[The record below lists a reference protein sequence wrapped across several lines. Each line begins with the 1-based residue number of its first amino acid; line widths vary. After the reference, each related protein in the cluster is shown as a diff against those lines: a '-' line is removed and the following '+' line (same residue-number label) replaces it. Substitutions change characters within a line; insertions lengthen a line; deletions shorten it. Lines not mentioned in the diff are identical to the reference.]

1 MKTFV
6 TIVGFVLVLFAISV
20 VGRVVGDVAG
30 RSLAESEIEKRLAE
44 TAEQINQ
51 SLPTTVDAETRL
63 DKAVGGPGM
72 LLTFQYTLVNYPSAD
87 KKRPSVSAASADLT
101 TKACSDRATRE
112 MLGHGVS
119 VAYVYSDSKGSEM
132 FRSLVQPRHCG
143 V

>member
-6 TIVGFVLVLFAISV
+6 TIVGFVLVLFVISV

-44 TAEQINQ
+44 TAEQINR

-72 LLTFQYTLVNYPSAD
+72 LLTFHYTLVNYPSAD
-87 KKRPSVSAASADLT
+87 KERPSVSAASADLT